1 MEMKIIIAGSGG
13 QGILFLGK
21 LICQAA
27 MIEGKNVT
35 WFPSYGAEMRGG
47 TANCTII
54 ISDDMIGSPVV
65 KNPDFMIVLN
75 NASLRRFLPRI
86 QEKGWLFFDSTLV
99 TDNVDGKNGISIF
112 PIPSSTIAGS
122 IGNPRLS
129 NMVLLGAFSQKSN
142 IVKKDSILKA
152 LEMTISSDKKSL
164 LEKNISA
171 INRGIEFAQN

>member
-1 MEMKIIIAGSGG
+1 MIAGSGG

-86 QEKGWLFFDSTLV
+86 QRNGGLFVDSTLV
-99 TDNVDGKNGISIF
+99 TGPIDRDEVSVF
-112 PIPSSTIAGS
+112 SIPSSAIAGS

-129 NMVLLGAFSQKSN
+129 NMVLIGAFSQRTS
-142 IVKKDSILKA
+142 IVKKESILKA
-152 LEMTISSDKKSL
+152 LEMIVSAGKKSL
-164 LEKNISA
+164 IEKNISA
-171 INRGIEFAQN
+171 INKGIEFAQN